1 MSEAEI
7 INHLKKV
14 SGFLEVYH
22 KTSFEC
28 SRKAKDGSEQEVL
41 VEILDA
47 GPDVEKPQLRY
58 QCVATTKD
66 GKIATG
72 NPADSIDVALSIV
85 HWHDLDN

>member
-7 INHLKKV
+7 INHLKRV
-14 SGFLEVYH
+14 SGFFEVYH

-28 SRKAKDGSEQEVL
+28 YRKAKDGSEQEVL

-47 GPDVEKPQLRY
+47 GPDVDPQRRY

-72 NPADSIDVALSIV
+72 NPAASIDVALSIV

>member
-7 INHLKKV
+7 INHLKRV
-14 SGFLEVYH
+14 SGFFEVYH

-28 SRKAKDGSEQEVL
+28 YRKAKDGSEQEVL

-47 GPDVEKPQLRY
+47 GSDVDPQRRY

-72 NPADSIDVALSIV
+72 NPAASIDVVLSLV
-85 HWHDLDN
+85 HWQDLDN